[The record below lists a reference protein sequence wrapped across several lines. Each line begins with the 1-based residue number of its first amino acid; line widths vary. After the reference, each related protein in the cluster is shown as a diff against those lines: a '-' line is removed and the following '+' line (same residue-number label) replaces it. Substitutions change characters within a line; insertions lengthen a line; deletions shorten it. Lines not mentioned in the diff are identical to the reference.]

1 MVSIVG
7 QIASCEMV
15 LISRCTTA
23 HKVELQSKVGYGW
36 LVGRRGIWACGGSYR
51 RMAISGTRGN
61 GSSWWMGGV
70 LAYALFRERHGGRGR
85 AVVLGEWEH
94 AAKLVLSA
102 NVAERTFSA
111 LPIARQGWPW

>member
-1 MVSIVG
+1 MSIGG

-15 LISRCTTA
+15 LISSCTTL
-23 HKVELQSKVGYGW
+23 HLVELQSKVGYGL

-51 RMAISGTRGN
+51 RMAISGTRGS

-85 AVVLGEWEH
+85 GVVLGEWER
-94 AAKLVLSA
+94 AAKLELCA
-102 NVAERTFSA
+102 NVAKRTFLA
-111 LPIARQGWPW
+111 LLIARQGWPW